1 MVEEFEERFTEE
13 KIEKLMEV
21 IRTELPDHSTS
32 PEAMDVHTS
41 TACCSDNTS
50 SAATAEP

>member
-13 KIEKLMEV
+13 RIEKLLDV

-32 PEAMDVHTS
+32 PEAMDVPSNTG
-41 TACCSDNTS
+41 CCSDNTS